1 MHLQAIR
8 DFVRG
13 HMDIEAEDLPD
24 VVLDVMI
31 REGSKRVERAENRW
45 PFYAKRWVYDTAAGV
60 DEIDFSLIGSD
71 VESIQSIKGPRWA
84 LRYVGQDW
92 AADAWPEN
100 VASSSEPT
108 HWSVEYQTLYLW
120 PIPNDVYSLIIRGY
134 RTPVDW
140 VAQGAG
146 AEPDLPNDLHN
157 TVAMWALARAY
168 EQQDDPEMASIFER
182 KFADEINLFRRRI
195 NDTPPAQPLVL
206 NGRSTPVDPLRMKF
220 DWEG

>member
-1 MHLQAIR
+1 MNLQQIR

-24 VVLDVMI
+24 AVLDVMI

-45 PFYAKRWVYDTAAGV
+45 PFYAKRWTYETVDGT
-60 DEIDFSLIGSD
+60 DEIDFSEVASD
-71 VESIQSIKGPRWA
+71 IESIQSIKGPRWV
-84 LRYVGQDW
+84 LQFVGQDY
-92 AADAWPEN
+92 AAGRWPDN
-100 VASSSEPT
+100 VTSEGEPT
-108 HWSVEYQTLYLW
+108 HWGVEYETLYLW
-120 PIPNDVYSLIIRGY
+120 PTPDDAYSLTIRGY
-134 RTPVDW
+134 RTPTDW
-140 VAQGAG
+140 VANGAG

-206 NGRSTPVDPLRMKF
+206 NGRSTPGDPLRMRF
-220 DWEG
+220 DWE

>member
-1 MHLQAIR
+1 MNLQQIR

-24 VVLDVMI
+24 AVLDVMI

-45 PFYAKRWVYDTAAGV
+45 PFYAKRWTYDTAAGV

-71 VESIQSIKGPRWA
+71 VDTIQSVKGPRWN
-84 LRYVGQDW
+84 LTYVGLDY
-92 AADAWPEN
+92 ADARWPEN
-100 VASSSEPT
+100 VLSESEPT
-108 HWSVEYQTLYLW
+108 HWSADYRTIYLW
-120 PIPNDVYSLIIRGY
+120 PTPNQAYTLTLRGY
-134 RTPVDW
+134 RKPIDW
-140 VAQGAG
+140 VANGAG

-195 NDTPPAQPLVL
+195 NDAPPAQPLVL
-206 NGRSTPVDPLRMKF
+206 NGRSTPGDPLRLRF
-220 DWEG
+220 DWE